1 MPPPRPSSSSHHPTP
16 RPSATVIEISDDEVT
31 VISAPKVKSTTHTKR
46 TSSAS
51 RLGGLDVSSWNTA
64 NRFKQNAEPNRPTE
78 STSKSIPTLPTRR
91 PVLASQSP
99 QRKHFN
105 LKTSNPSSSHKDSF
119 DNSQPIL
126 PTCPK
131 VKQPDSHT
139 KELPKE
145 HTQRVNV
152 GDTSPFKKHP
162 HTSRDLP
169 HLSQNSKPNGDAS
182 RTVKQR
188 ENQDVNPARPA
199 RPIPGQKDVINKLNS
214 FSYGPSPET
223 NSTLK
228 STVGSLATNLIK
240 TPLEKLNNDE
250 QTSRAAA
257 ALQESIRA
265 RKLQQEATRTELKHL
280 QSTIESRKKSAVFH
294 HPTHARND
302 NPQSGSQSTGFHSSV
317 AVKGKDT
324 ASSVHGS
331 SHNPGVSSEVVV
343 DAFLKEIDTCNDALK
358 ARMKRKHSESS
369 KATWSMGVSNPDL
382 TSSQMASTSALPPPP
397 NPHNA
402 SSTNAGPLAAKDTS
416 SGSIAPVPPCVFHA
430 KPLMSLPKI
439 IPRARPTS
447 PDWSKIPLRERPL
460 QGRERPDEFEDE
472 LQKTWIVTGNPDL
485 STSLGHSIFSDEINS
500 KQMWENPQIPRIEVV
515 VPDEVRD
522 QMYEEA
528 ARGEKSTGLD
538 QSLAPP
544 MEFIYTDR
552 LIYRNN
558 ERPIP
563 PNWHCNC
570 DGDCRNNPNCECRAF
585 QTWMVREV
593 AQGMN
598 IELTED
604 ITSFEGF
611 AYHSTRK
618 PRHSHAKK
626 SDNGDVET
634 RSVSDIFVNFGFPV
648 FECNSLCGC
657 GPDCINRT
665 VGRGRR
671 EKLSIEKTISRG
683 WGVFADHL
691 IPAGRL
697 VTHYSG
703 EVITDAMSLERGQK
717 KYDKIGR
724 TYIFDLDPW
733 WIETVHAQTLAND
746 GLVVICESKLSSD
759 TQKSL
764 AASGS
769 GLPNQNLNGS
779 MNASSKS
786 KIEKKNGKS
795 KKQEENDVECIY
807 SVDAFLYGN
816 ISRFINHSCS
826 ANTSIVPVYIDD
838 SDPTRPI
845 FAMFANKQIK
855 GGAEITTSYSDPN
868 SEEGKKTNKKMEQIN
883 ESRPDRYMQ
892 CKCGASNCRGMMFA

>member
-152 GDTSPFKKHP
+152 GDTSSFKKHP

-199 RPIPGQKDVINKLNS
+199 RPIPGQKDVINKLVS
-214 FSYGPSPET
+214 SEIFADTFLS
-223 NSTLK
+223 L
-228 STVGSLATNLIK
+228 GS
-240 TPLEKLNNDE
+240 
-250 QTSRAAA
+250 
-257 ALQESIRA
+257 LQESIRA

-358 ARMKRKHSESS
+358 ARRKRKHSESS

-447 PDWSKIPLRERPL
+447 PDWSEIPLRERPL

-604 ITSFEGF
+604 ITHSRASLITPLENLDILMQRNPTMVMWKQDQSQTSLSTSAFQFSNATPF
-611 AYHSTRK
+611 A
-618 PRHSHAKK
+618 
-626 SDNGDVET
+626 D
-634 RSVSDIFVNFGFPV
+634 
-648 FECNSLCGC
+648 
-657 GPDCINRT
+657 
-665 VGRGRR
+665 VGRIVSTGRLAGAAGR
-671 EKLSIEKTISRG
+671 NFRSRKQSHVVG
-683 WGVFADHL
+683 VIHFFILEAKRKQHQLTRFIHTTATGVFADHL